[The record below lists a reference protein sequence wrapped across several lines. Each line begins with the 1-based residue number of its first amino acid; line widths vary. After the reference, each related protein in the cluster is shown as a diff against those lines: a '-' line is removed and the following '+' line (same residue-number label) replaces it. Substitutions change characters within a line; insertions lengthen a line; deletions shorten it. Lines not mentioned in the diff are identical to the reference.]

1 MKEKASIKSVSFT
14 IIRILIVF
22 SIVLYLLNTNA
33 IDLSRISEMVFS
45 TWVIPAFAC
54 YLIVICISI
63 IRWNVLL
70 NAMTIYPGILSITKL
85 SFIGFA
91 FSMIIPGGVGGD
103 IVKAYYVAKG
113 IKDLRTAAI
122 TTIGLDRLIGLFSM
136 FFTGSLAM
144 ISMYLFRPELINS
157 DHVTI
162 FKSIAVII
170 SGGTISILII
180 FLTAMNK
187 YLKKTK
193 LLNWLTTQGPGHVIF
208 SKVYDTIHSF
218 RKKKKSLLITFLLSM
233 LSQGAFV
240 FTLFFIGL
248 SANESNIQIQHYFFL
263 TPISLI
269 MNAVPIS
276 PGGIGSGE
284 LFADWLFRSFGSSNG
299 SEIMVILHLA
309 FIVVSLFGFMVYIQ
323 GKNEFSDI
331 ESEIRAE

>member
-1 MKEKASIKSVSFT
+1 MNLSIKSVSFT
-14 IIRILIVF
+14 LVRILIVF
-22 SIVLYLLNTNA
+22 SIILYLLSTNT

-45 TWVIPAFAC
+45 SWVILAFTC
-54 YLIVICISI
+54 YLVVICISI
-63 IRWNVLL
+63 VRWNVLL
-70 NAMTIYPGILSITKL
+70 NAMTIYPGIISIARL

-113 IKDLRTAAI
+113 RKDLRTAAI

-144 ISMYLFRPELINS
+144 ILMYLFWPELISN

-162 FKSIAVII
+162 FNSVAVIV
-170 SGGTISILII
+170 SCGTVSIFII
-180 FLTAMNK
+180 FLTAMNTYFK
-187 YLKKTK
+187 QSK
-193 LLNWLTTQGPGHVIF
+193 LLIWLTTQGPAHVVI

-218 RKKKKSLLITFLLSM
+218 RRKKKDLTITFLLSM

-240 FTLFFIGL
+240 LTLFFIGL
-248 SANESNIQIQHYFFL
+248 SANESNISFQHYFFL

-309 FIVVSLFGFMVYIQ
+309 FIVVSLFGFLVYIQ

-331 ESEIRAE
+331 ESEIKSE